1 VLIAALLVVLVL
13 ALGGCA
19 GGDDERSAGG
29 EQAPAP
35 GGETAPAPDSGEPP
49 APDAAIPRDPA
60 ALAERLTATQRSL
73 DGAVDAWREQGD
85 PSRGSPPEEV
95 TLYALYQQRIHRLLS
110 TRPRLASAVLTQ
122 LPGRV
127 AAHARATIRARRKL
141 APLAT
146 PQPRRRFRTGRPQPA
161 GVLLR
166 HYREAQRRFGVG
178 WRVLAAVNFVESA
191 FGRLRNN
198 STAGAQGPMQFI
210 PSTWAAYGL
219 GGDVQ
224 DPRDA
229 ILGAAN
235 YLHANGAPGDYKRAL
250 YRYNPSSLYVDAV
263 LAYAGRI
270 RRDARNFYAYYAWQ
284 VFVQTPAGVRRITGP
299 AT

>member
-1 VLIAALLVVLVL
+1 VFVRAVLIVL
-13 ALGGCA
+13 AVAIGGCA
-19 GGDDERSAGG
+19 GGGDRPSEDGAAGSAAGDVPPAAG
-29 EQAPAP
+29 EQAP
-35 GGETAPAPDSGEPP
+35 PA
-49 APDAAIPRDPA
+49 ADAAIPRDPTQ
-60 ALAERLTATQRSL
+60 LAERLTSTQRGL
-73 DGAVDAWREQGD
+73 DQAVDAWREQGD
-85 PSRGSPPEEV
+85 PSRGSPPEDV
-95 TLYALYQQRIHRLLS
+95 TLYALYQQRIHRPLS
-110 TRPRLASAVLTQ
+110 TRPRLAGAVLAQ
-122 LPGRV
+122 LPGSV
-127 AAHARATIRARRKL
+127 AAHARATLRARRKL

-235 YLHANGAPGDYKRAL
+235 YLHANGAPGDYKNAL

-284 VFVQTPAGVRRITGP
+284 VFVQTPGGVQRITGP
-299 AT
+299 AAP